1 MAPSAGTDDQVNTS
15 PGWFKELAET
25 NFAKHLPD
33 WPDLTVLQIG
43 VYTGDATAWLLKHRD
58 VARIVD
64 VDTWLGDPQGLLTKD
79 MEPVEATYD
88 RRFADNA
95 KVTKMKMTSDAYFGA
110 HDETFDFVYID
121 GDHNTA
127 QVAIDALQGAR
138 RVKPGGILA
147 FDDYLWELW
156 RDPLTCPKLGID
168 LCQPILS
175 RQFEVIDASYQ
186 LWLKCNE

>member
-1 MAPSAGTDDQVNTS
+1 MNTS
-15 PGWFKELAET
+15 PGWFKDLAET
-25 NFAKHLPD
+25 NFAEHLPND
-33 WPDLTVLQIG
+33 PGMTVLQIG
-43 VYTGDATAWLLKHRD
+43 VYAGDATAWLLKHRD

-64 VDTWLGDPQGLLTKD
+64 VDTWMGDPLGQLTGD
-79 MEPVEATYD
+79 MAPVETTYD
-88 RRFADNA
+88 KRFADNP
-95 KVTKMKMTSDAYFGA
+95 KVEKMKMTSDAYFGA
-110 HDETFDFVYID
+110 HDELFDFVYID

-175 RQFEVIDASYQ
+175 RHFQVIDAGYQ
-186 LWLKCNE
+186 LWLKSNDE